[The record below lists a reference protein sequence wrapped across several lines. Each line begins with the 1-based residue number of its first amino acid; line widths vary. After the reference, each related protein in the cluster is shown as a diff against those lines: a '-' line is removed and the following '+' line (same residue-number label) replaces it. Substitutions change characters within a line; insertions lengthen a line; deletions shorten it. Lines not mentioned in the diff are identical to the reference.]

1 MKKICVNK
9 LNIIFRA
16 DSSSTIGTGHIM
28 RDLVLAKEYKNADI
42 TFVTLDLEGS
52 LNKKIKDEGYKL
64 KLLNSNDVEEFIKVV
79 KGLKADKVIVDN
91 YSIDAKYEKQ
101 LKDATGVRV
110 MVLDDTY
117 EKHHCDIVLN
127 HNIYADASRYKNLV
141 PKNCEL
147 RCGAKYT
154 LLRDEF
160 VKAKQKNYKKSKKFT
175 VFLAMGGADTAGLN
189 IVLLKALKNFQ
200 NIKVHLVTTD
210 ANQNLKKLKRYVKD
224 KSWIKLHINSTKVA
238 KLMAKSHLAVVTPS
252 GVLNEVHFMGIPFFV
267 IQSAQNQNFMSEYL
281 KGHLWRV

>member
-1 MKKICVNK
+1 MDSFKKI
-9 LNIIFRA
+9 LFRA

-28 RDLVLAKEYKNADI
+28 RDLVLAKR
-42 TFVTLDLEGS
+42 FEGS
-52 LNKKIKDEGYKL
+52 EIVFATLELDGNLNHKIKEAGYKVEIL
-64 KLLNSNDVEEFIKVV
+64 HSNSVDEVISLV
-79 KGLKADKVIVDN
+79 KKNSFDMVIVDN
-91 YSIDAKYEKQ
+91 YSIDAKYEKK
-101 LKDATGVRV
+101 LKKQTDIKL

-224 KSWIKLHINSTKVA
+224 KSWIKLHINSIKVA

-252 GVLNEVHFMGIPFFV
+252 GVLNEVFFMEVPFFV
-267 IQSAQNQNFMSEYL
+267 IQSAQNQNYMSEYL